1 MVKEVK
7 TNAMRILESKG
18 IIYKAHILEL
28 NEALDGVSVA
38 HLLNVNEDMFFKT
51 LVTVAKSK
59 EHYVFMVPVK
69 ENLDLKKAAKAVGE
83 KDMEMIPLK
92 ELLPLTG
99 YVHGGCSPVGMKK
112 QFTTVINDTCDLF
125 DKIYFSGGKI
135 GVSVEV
141 NKDDFI
147 NKMNVIKADIIR

>member
-18 IIYKAHILEL
+18 IIYKAHMLEL